1 MLTIVPLCFY
11 RSAGFVSSTLQT
23 RSRAGSVVRATNKLN
38 PRGGIR
44 FAGNAYPNVKK
55 AYTRHLPLIL
65 LTDKKAVTLCYS
77 L

>member
-1 MLTIVPLCFY
+1 M
-11 RSAGFVSSTLQT
+11 SSTLQT

-55 AYTRHLPLIL
+55 SIRSSSSLIL
-65 LTDKKAVTLCYS
+65 LTDKQAVTLCYS